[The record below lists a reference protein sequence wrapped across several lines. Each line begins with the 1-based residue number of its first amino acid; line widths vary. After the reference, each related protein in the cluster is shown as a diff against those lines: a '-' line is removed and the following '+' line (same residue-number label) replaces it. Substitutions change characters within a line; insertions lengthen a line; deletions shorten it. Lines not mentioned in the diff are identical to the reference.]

1 MLHNILRCS
10 NIECIVYIQFKLF
23 FLTFELVLGILLKTG
38 VKTFSSSKLLKEQK
52 KKRKPKKL
60 SILSSILYTIMYHW
74 MRNVNWGNSNHD
86 YINCIVI
93 VSLWFDIF
101 LIKISYLKFYYYFM
115 ID

>member
-52 KKRKPKKL
+52 KKKETEKAIN
-60 SILSSILYTIMYHW
+60 SQQYFIYYH
-74 MRNVNWGNSNHD
+74 
-86 YINCIVI
+86 
-93 VSLWFDIF
+93 VSLDEKCE
-101 LIKISYLKFYYYFM
+101 LR
-115 ID
+115 